1 MFSNWIL
8 NNHHLKKRF
17 DWGYCFQDFIG
28 SGDNRTVG
36 YHHTKNNLKFQFKLH
51 ISKVLYKLSQNHTK
65 AVRSK
70 CVVPRIEVLKVFGN
84 WWSFWKV
91 KQSIT
96 AEERNL
102 GAIAQSFLG
111 SFLHNICSKRFWCD
125 VEGINLIFS
134 KFCWFFSLLP
144 PT

>member
-36 YHHTKNNLKFQFKLH
+36 YHHTKNNLKFQNH
-51 ISKVLYKLSQNHTK
+51 NQNHTK

-70 CVVPRIEVLKVFGN
+70 CVIPRIEVLKVFGN

-111 SFLHNICSKRFWCD
+111 SFLHNICSKRF
-125 VEGINLIFS
+125 
-134 KFCWFFSLLP
+134 
-144 PT
+144 